1 MDVTRLTDYFER
13 DARRKKL
20 IEDLRYVQ
28 RKNPNATIHIASV
41 LDMLERIEKAPAKQ
55 EQEKYSQSS

>member
-1 MDVTRLTDYFER
+1 MDITRLTDYFER

-28 RKNPNATIHIASV
+28 RKNPNAMIHIAAV
-41 LDMLERIEKAPAKQ
+41 LEMLERIEKAPAERQ
-55 EQEKYSQSS
+55 EQEK